1 MMSSKLSPSIDSAF
15 HLDYQK
21 ELQVC
26 YKNQESSAKLV
37 VKLELASNYC

>member
-21 ELQVC
+21 ELQVS
-26 YKNQESSAKLV
+26 Y
-37 VKLELASNYC
+37 

>member
-21 ELQVC
+21 NSKFATKIKKVLQ
-26 YKNQESSAKLV
+26 N
-37 VKLELASNYC
+37 